1 MAKHKKKGYHRGK
14 QSIPIMP
21 VIPVVG
27 AVYGAYVSGGNK
39 IGMGFVNELS
49 KNLIGLN
56 PTTGVF
62 TFSEAAPFWLGE
74 GVAIVGHMV
83 ANKTGINNHVRRAT
97 MGFLSL

>member
-1 MAKHKKKGYHRGK
+1 MGKKKKSGGRGK
-14 QSIPIMP
+14 KSIPVLPI
-21 VIPVVG
+21 IPVVG
-27 AVYGAYVSGGNK
+27 ATWGAYESGGK
-39 IGMGFVNELS
+39 KLGMPFVNELS

-56 PTTGVF
+56 ISTGA
-62 TFSEAAPFWLGE
+62 FSFAEAAPFWLGE